1 MTRLPVSLIVSTVVA
16 VLFPA
21 ATLGASPEAARLER
35 TLEDVRGL
43 KAEFV
48 QIRDVSLTGESIEA
62 VGFLAFRPPHGFRL
76 VYTDPEPQELVIQG
90 DSLWVVM
97 PSENQAQRYPW
108 SLDAPGSEVFLLFG
122 GHDRSL
128 TEVFDVVEEPWGSY
142 PAALRLMP
150 KEADPGY
157 PLEEIRLVV
166 GKGGYPERLFF
177 REVTGDVVVFN
188 FTRIQ
193 RNPSDI
199 DDLIRLRLPPGI
211 DIIDGSPPSRAGG
224 LPIDKKQ

>member
-1 MTRLPVSLIVSTVVA
+1 MKRLPGFFVVLTVVA
-16 VLFPA
+16 VLFPSVS
-21 ATLGASPEAARLER
+21 LGSSPETARLER
-35 TLEDVRGL
+35 TLKDIRGL

-48 QIRDVSLTGESIEA
+48 QIREVSLTGESIEA
-62 VGFLAFRPPHGFRL
+62 MGFLAFRPPDGFRL
-76 VYTDPEPQELVIQG
+76 VYTAPESQELVIQG

-122 GHDRSL
+122 GRDRSL
-128 TEVFDVVEEPWGSY
+128 AEVFDIVEEPWGSY
-142 PAALRLMP
+142 PVALRLMP

-166 GKGGYPERLFF
+166 GRNGYPERLFF

-193 RNPSDI
+193 RDPSDI